1 MIRENIV
8 KIKKSSRAERIRSI
22 FIFIIISGLFFSAV
36 STHAQTTPDSP
47 TPPKQE
53 EIFKPA
59 YGLVTSSPSA
69 TKRTIYDISE
79 NETMKIYNADGSM
92 WYEFSFYEKSPLYYK
107 KNSKSDFKPFAP
119 QAYGHLYLRLQAI
132 SSKRYEVVVNEETQ
146 ETKYMLIKDPILGR
160 ESIEQII
167 LRGGRVTF
175 DKESN
180 PLRESPDGQ
189 IKQNIEV
196 TDEIRFIP
204 NQIDG
209 DWLEVRIPRSAER
222 GWIRW
227 RKDNDILI
235 CCIFDFSK
243 KY

>member
-8 KIKKSSRAERIRSI
+8 KIKKTSRAQRFRS
-22 FIFIIISGLFFSAV
+22 IFIIISGLFFLAV
-36 STHAQTTPDSP
+36 NTHAQTTPDNI

-69 TKRTIYDISE
+69 TKRTIYDLSE
-79 NETMKIYNADGSM
+79 NETIKIYNADGSM
-92 WYEFSFYEKSPLYYK
+92 WYEFSFFEKSPLYYK
-107 KNSKSDFKPFAP
+107 KNSKSDFKPFVP
-119 QAYGHLYLRLQAI
+119 LKDFVFYLRLRAI
-132 SSKRYEVVVNEETQ
+132 SNKRYEVVVNEETQ
-146 ETKYMLIKDPILGR
+146 ETKYMLINDPILGR
-160 ESIEQII
+160 ESFEQII

-175 DKESN
+175 DEESN

-196 TDEIRFIP
+196 SDEIRFIP

-209 DWLEVRIPRSAER
+209 DWLEVRIPRSTER

-227 RKDNDILI
+227 RKGNEILI
-235 CCIFDFSK
+235 GYSLNRWNNKF
-243 KY
+243 